1 MTTKRPLHQR
11 NDELTIERMDSMA
24 SSEAFVDENRPMNK
38 LAAFMRTN
46 QNQKQSNQRAL
57 IPLQTI
63 DTNQRSNP
71 ATLDDFDEDFDE
83 SPTKNEAI
91 KVSEPLVVQPVVLS
105 PILHNSDNSGYL
117 YVMKSGGMKTMPLY
131 DEGDDEEEGSTWQER
146 SSTMHDHDEMT
157 TTGGV
162 ETNEKKKNDLPDGHT
177 EEEEEEEML
186 PGLLTSDDIHLVTAV
201 DVYQNHIT
209 DTSSMSVTQ
218 PGFSSQI
225 PSQMPSQHW
234 VDLDASVVMVEGESE
249 PWSSTDPDGDVSR
262 EECGVETR
270 TILTDFIPPSTSPH
284 RHHDHQSPSQHDN
297 SLSSSLS
304 STSTSTTCHDYTS
317 KVSYD
322 ANITTVHHPSPSSHQ
337 HTSVSPSGYIEFIP
351 PPPPLPP
358 ATTTVPAFGTAGVS
372 GTFFNPPTRALL
384 S

>member
-1 MTTKRPLHQR
+1 
-11 NDELTIERMDSMA
+11 MD

-71 ATLDDFDEDFDE
+71 TTLDDFDE
-83 SPTKNEAI
+83 SPTKNEGI
-91 KVSEPLVVQPVVLS
+91 KVSEPLIIQPVVLS

-131 DEGDDEEEGSTWQER
+131 EEDEDEPEEEGSTWQER

-162 ETNEKKKNDLPDGHT
+162 ETNEKKKNVLPDG
-177 EEEEEEEML
+177 EEEGEML
-186 PGLLTSDDIHLVTAV
+186 PGLLTSDDIYLVTAV
-201 DVYQNHIT
+201 DVNQNHIT
-209 DTSSMSVTQ
+209 DTSSMAVTQ
-218 PGFSSQI
+218 PGLSQI
-225 PSQMPSQHW
+225 PSQMPSQHL
-234 VDLDASVVMVEGESE
+234 VDLDASVVMVEGEAE
-249 PWSSTDPDGDVSR
+249 PWSCTDPKGDGNR
-262 EECGVETR
+262 EECGVGTR
-270 TILTDFIPPSTSPH
+270 TVLTDFIPPSTSPH
-284 RHHDHQSPSQHDN
+284 HHDHQSPSQHDT

-304 STSTSTTCHDYTS
+304 SSSTSSSTCHDDTS

-322 ANITTVHHPSPSSHQ
+322 ANITTVHYPSPSSHQ

-372 GTFFNPPTRALL
+372 GTFFNPPTPALL